1 MHWDIIR
8 HRVGDSLDASILLPL
23 TLSWLV
29 TVRANFILFPHIRF
43 VLFENLTLFCLAFS
57 FSSSADSLD
66 EIVGLDISYHG
77 AQMLETI
84 TDENSSHEQYV
95 EEHRQRRREQREQRG
110 KNNLR
115 RRVFL
120 LDLSNSLTRGQ
131 SRQQQFQQQ
140 QQQLQQQQQQLGK
153 NARSEIQEAPL
164 GV

>member
-29 TVRANFILFPHIRF
+29 TVRTNFVMFCAFTIFII
-43 VLFENLTLFCLAFS
+43 ENLTPFCLALSFS
-57 FSSSADSLD
+57 FSADSLD

-84 TDENSSHEQYV
+84 TGENSSHEQYV
-95 EEHRQRRREQREQRG
+95 EEHRERRREQRERRR
-110 KNNLR
+110 KSNLR

-120 LDLSNSLTRGQ
+120 LDLSDSLNRGQ
-131 SRQQQFQQQ
+131 SRQQQQQ
-140 QQQLQQQQQQLGK
+140 QQQLDGE
-153 NARSEIQEAPL
+153 NIRSGIEEAPL
-164 GV
+164 DV